1 MVAPLVHGNDVIG
14 FLHTDHHP
22 QPRRVDEGD
31 RDVLWAFADGF
42 SHIYERAVLV
52 ERLRQERDSIRD
64 LFFGAVDRLD
74 QLCESGYDARPG
86 ADRSTSSPYAESSGS
101 GRVELTE
108 RETEVFDLM
117 VTGASNHTIAD
128 RLVITE
134 GTVKSHVKHILRKY
148 GAVNRAQAIAWAL
161 RDG

>member
-1 MVAPLVHGNDVIG
+1 M
-14 FLHTDHHP
+14 
-22 QPRRVDEGD
+22 
-31 RDVLWAFADGF
+31 
-42 SHIYERAVLV
+42 
-52 ERLRQERDSIRD
+52 
-64 LFFGAVDRLD
+64 
-74 QLCESGYDARPG
+74 
-86 ADRSTSSPYAESSGS
+86 
-101 GRVELTE
+101 ELTE